1 MKNMR
6 LLLPVMFA
14 SALGATPAL
23 AQRQQAVGSGTIPL
37 SVAGSLSGVDM
48 SASGTTGTL
57 TVGTLGGP
65 QTDILSSN
73 NPFVAGPVAVSTG
86 ASSQGN
92 IVFNSSSTV
101 YGDIGVTQPGGP
113 FLLNIA
119 AGQPNASVVFRGSV
133 FATTLNVMG
142 AGAVSFD
149 NGANNITATNFAADG
164 TINLA
169 PNTTVIG
176 ALTTTA
182 GADTGTLNLGGGS
195 VLNGAVGGAIG
206 LRAINVVGGGNTAGV
221 SASITGTANAY
232 SFSLGTNTLNVGGA
246 LTIANTSP
254 GGVIDTTLA
263 SSSVYGNI
271 RTLGAT
277 NLGPTL
283 LINVLVPQSAVIAPG
298 TQFNIVQTA
307 AGTLQSGTNGSI
319 VSVNN
324 PTNPLYVF
332 TATPAAGAIAGLVT
346 ITTSGTPLTSVITP
360 PSTPTTPI
368 PPAQPVAAAVVPV
381 LVALIPTA
389 GAGSDLA
396 DVLGPINALTSQG
409 AVIAAVAQL
418 APSSASLATPL
429 ASFQL
434 TRSFED
440 LWQSRMESA
449 LCNPASADQAKRP
462 DGDAPAC
469 DGNDARGNW
478 WMKGFGSTA
487 TQGAQQANAGYD
499 TTTYGTM
506 VGYDVPLGPDTRAG
520 FGLGYAA
527 TAISQQGTGS
537 RTNAD
542 SYQASL
548 YAGHRS
554 GAWFV
559 NGDLSY
565 GWNDY
570 RGSRDIAFPGV
581 NRTAAST
588 YSGQDYTA
596 FATTGFNI
604 PLGGFTLTPLAS
616 LQYTLVDINGFTET
630 GAGSIDL
637 KVRSQ
642 RSDFLESGLGAKLS
656 REFIHRDMLI
666 VPEAHAKWLHELG
679 NPQMTQTAS
688 FEAPGSASFA
698 TSGIKSADDIF
709 NLGGGITL
717 LSCGCSQ
724 HPWSV
729 QAEYDYYTSN
739 TNYTAHRGMIKMTMR
754 F

>member
-1 MKNMR
+1 MKN
-6 LLLPVMFA
+6 LHLILPVA
-14 SALGATPAL
+14 LAGALGATSAL
-23 AQRQQAVGSGTIPL
+23 AQRQQAVGSGNIPL
-37 SVAGSLSGVDM
+37 SVAGGLNGVDM

-57 TVGTLGGP
+57 MVGTLGGP

-73 NPFVAGPVAVSTG
+73 TPFVAGPIAVSSA

-119 AGQPNASVVFRGSV
+119 AGQPSASVVFRGSV

-142 AGAVSFD
+142 TGAVTFD

-195 VLNGAVGGAIG
+195 VLNGAVGGAVG
-206 LRAINVVGGGNTAGV
+206 LRAINVTDGSNAAGV

-246 LTIANTSP
+246 LTVANTSP
-254 GGVIDTTLA
+254 GGVINTTLA
-263 SSSVYGNI
+263 STSVYGNI

-298 TQFNIVQTA
+298 SQFNIVQTTT
-307 AGTLQSGTNGSI
+307 GTLQSGTNGSV

-324 PTNPLYVF
+324 PTNPLYIF
-332 TATPAAGAIAGLVT
+332 TATPAAGTIAGLVT
-346 ITTSGTPLTSVITP
+346 ITTAGTPLTSVITP
-360 PSTPTTPI
+360 PSGQGTPL

-381 LVALIPTA
+381 LVGLIPAA
-389 GAGSDLA
+389 GAESDIASVLA
-396 DVLGPINALTSQG
+396 PINALTSQG
-409 AVIAAVAQL
+409 AVVAAVAQL

-440 LWQSRMESA
+440 LWQSRLESI
-449 LCNPASADQAKRP
+449 LCAPTPADQAKRT
-462 DGDAPAC
+462 DGKAAAC
-469 DGNDARGNW
+469 DGTDARGNW
-478 WMKGFGSTA
+478 WIKGFGSTSSQG
-487 TQGAQQANAGYD
+487 TQPEGAGYN
-499 TTTYGTM
+499 TASYGSM
-506 VGYDVPLGPDTRAG
+506 IGYDIPLGPNTRAG
-520 FGLGYAA
+520 LGLGYAA
-527 TAISQQGTGS
+527 TAISQQGTTS
-537 RTNAD
+537 HTDAD
-542 SYQASL
+542 SYQATL
-548 YAGHRS
+548 YVGHRA
-554 GAWFV
+554 GAWFL

-570 RGSRDIAFPGV
+570 HGSRNIAFPGV
-581 NRTAAST
+581 NRTAASQ

-596 FATTGFNI
+596 FVTTGFNI
-604 PLGGFTLTPLAS
+604 PAGGFTLTPLAS
-616 LQYTLVDINGFTET
+616 LQYTRVNTSGFTET

-637 KVRSQ
+637 KVQSQ
-642 RSDFLESGLGAKLS
+642 RNDFLESGLGAKLS
-656 REFIHRDMLI
+656 REFIHQGMLV

-679 NPQMTQTAS
+679 NPQVVQTSS
-688 FEAPGSASFA
+688 FEAPGSGSFS
-698 TSGIKSADDIF
+698 TSAIKSANDIF
-709 NLGGGITL
+709 NIGGGITL
-717 LSCGCSQ
+717 LSCGCN
-724 HPWSV
+724 HYPWSV
-729 QAEYDYYTSN
+729 QAVYDYYTSDA
-739 TNYTAHRGMIKMTMR
+739 NYTAHRGMIKATMR

>member
-1 MKNMR
+1 MKNIH
-6 LLLPVMFA
+6 LLLPVA
-14 SALGATPAL
+14 LAATLGATPAL
-23 AQRQQAVGSGTIPL
+23 AQRQQAVGPGTIPL

-48 SASGTTGTL
+48 SSSGTTGTL
-57 TVGTLGGP
+57 AVGTLGGP

-119 AGQPNASVVFRGSV
+119 AGQPNVAVVFRGSV
-133 FATTLNVMG
+133 FATTLDVMG
-142 AGAVSFD
+142 TGSVSFD
-149 NGANNITATNFAADG
+149 NGANNITVTNFAADG

-206 LRAINVVGGGNTAGV
+206 LRAINVTGGSNLAGV

-232 SFSLGTNTLNVGGA
+232 TFSLGTNTLNVGGA
-246 LTIANTSP
+246 LTIANASP
-254 GGVIDTTLA
+254 GGVINTTLA
-263 SSSVYGNI
+263 SASVYGNI

-283 LINVLVPQSAVIAPG
+283 LVNVLVPQSAVIAPG
-298 TQFNIVQTA
+298 TQFNIIQTTT
-307 AGTLQSGTNGSI
+307 GTLQSGTNGTV

-332 TATPAAGAIAGLVT
+332 TATPAAGTIAGLVT
-346 ITTSGTPLTSVITP
+346 ITTADTPLTSIITP
-360 PSTPTTPI
+360 PSTPSTPL
-368 PPAQPVAAAVVPV
+368 PPAQPVAAAVAPV
-381 LVALIPTA
+381 LVALIPA
-389 GAGSDLA
+389 AVPGSDIVNVLA
-396 DVLGPINALTSQG
+396 PINALTSQG
-409 AVIAAVAQL
+409 AVVAAVAQL

-440 LWQSRMESA
+440 LWESRLESV
-449 LCNPASADQAKRP
+449 LCAPTSADQTNRP
-462 DGDAPAC
+462 DGTKSAC
-469 DGNDARGNW
+469 DGGDGRGNW

-487 TQGAQQANAGYD
+487 TQGTQQANAGYKTD
-499 TTTYGTM
+499 SYGAM
-506 VGYDVPLGPDTRAG
+506 IGYDVPLGPNTRAG
-520 FGLGYAA
+520 LGLGYAA
-527 TAISQQGTGS
+527 TAISQQGTAS
-537 RTNAD
+537 HTNAD

-548 YAGHRS
+548 YAGHRR

-565 GWNDY
+565 GWNNY
-570 RGSRDIAFPGV
+570 QGSRIIAFPGV
-581 NRTAAST
+581 NRVAAAT
-588 YSGQDYTA
+588 YSGEDYTA
-596 FATTGFNI
+596 FVTTGLNI
-604 PLGGFTLTPLAS
+604 PVGGFTLTPLAS
-616 LQYTLVDINGFTET
+616 LQYTRVNTNGYTET
-630 GAGSIDL
+630 GAGSINL
-637 KVRSQ
+637 NVHSQ
-642 RSDFLESGLGAKLS
+642 GNDFLESGLGAKLS
-656 REFIHRDMLI
+656 REFVQQDMLI
-666 VPEAHAKWLHELG
+666 VPEIHAKWLHELG
-679 NPQMTQTAS
+679 NPLVTQTAA
-688 FEAPGSASFA
+688 FETPGSASFS
-698 TSGIKSADDIF
+698 TSGIKPADDIF
-709 NLGGGITL
+709 NIGAGITL
-717 LSCGCSQ
+717 LSCGCS
-724 HPWSV
+724 HSPWSV
-729 QAEYDYYTSN
+729 QAVYDYYTSN
-739 TNYTAHRGMIKMTMR
+739 ASYAAHRGMIKVSMR